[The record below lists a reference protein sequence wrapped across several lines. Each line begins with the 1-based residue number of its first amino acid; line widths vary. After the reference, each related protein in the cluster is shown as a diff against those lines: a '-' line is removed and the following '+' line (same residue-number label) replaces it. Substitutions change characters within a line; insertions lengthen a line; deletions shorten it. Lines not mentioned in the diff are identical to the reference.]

1 MVTAVIKKLVIVLLC
16 LLMICAYGFSNPAR
30 AQSEYVGVLTINPDG
45 SMSPVIPQIK
55 QTGNTYELTTDVK
68 AQIQIFIHKS
78 DIVFDGHGHVL
89 GNGKTG
95 NIVLKNYE
103 NSVLSNV
110 TIKNFFINQ
119 TITNPISIYNSVNVT
134 IENNTVT
141 GTNIILGQ
149 TTGIFLSSSNSSK
162 IIGNTVQGTT
172 CGIDLLNSRDNLI
185 VGNTVHA
192 ISDWA
197 WNDFPAAI
205 MLDIYYG
212 EKDIYASGSS
222 NNLIYGNIFVCNRDL
237 TAINGNPNN
246 SWDNGSIGNYWS
258 DYSIRYPNATEVD
271 STGIGNTPYV
281 INESNVDH
289 YPFTQPED
297 INSVIPT
304 PTPSVPELSWLTI
317 VPLFAITLIGVVAVR
332 RRFNNKKRHQIA

>member
-1 MVTAVIKKLVIVLLC
+1 MLIAVIKKLIIVLLC
-16 LLMICAYGFSNPAR
+16 LLMVCVYGFSNPAR

-55 QTGNTYELTTDVK
+55 QTGNNYELTTDVK

-89 GNGKTG
+89 GDGKAG
-95 NIVLKNYE
+95 NIMIGNYE
-103 NSVLSNV
+103 GSVCSNV
-110 TIKNFFINQ
+110 TIKNSILNQ
-119 TITNPISIYNSVNVT
+119 TVTNPISIYNSVNVT

-141 GTNIILGQ
+141 GSYIIFGQ
-149 TTGIFLSSSNSSK
+149 TTGIFLRNSNSSK
-162 IIGNTVQGTT
+162 IIGNTVQGTM
-172 CGIDLLNSRDNLI
+172 CGIDLINSRDNLI

-192 ISDWA
+192 ISDWT
-197 WNDFPAAI
+197 WNHFPAAI
-205 MLDIYYG
+205 MLDIYYA
-212 EKDIYASGSS
+212 EIDTYASGSS
-222 NNLIYGNIFVCNRDL
+222 NNLIYGNAFSSNRNL
-237 TAINGNPNN
+237 TAINGYPNN
-246 SWDNGSIGNYWS
+246 LWDNGSIGNYWS

-289 YPFTQPED
+289 YPLTQPED

-304 PTPSVPELSWLTI
+304 PTPTIPEFSFI
-317 VPLFAITLIGVVAVR
+317 IVVAIIIVILTLVVSVFKR
-332 RRFNNKKRHQIA
+332 RIH